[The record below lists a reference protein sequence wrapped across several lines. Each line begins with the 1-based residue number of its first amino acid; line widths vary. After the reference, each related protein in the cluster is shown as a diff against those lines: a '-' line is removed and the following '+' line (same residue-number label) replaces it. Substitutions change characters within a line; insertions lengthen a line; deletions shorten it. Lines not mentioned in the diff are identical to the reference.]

1 MKMKYYLRGLGVGL
15 IISSLMF
22 LVAFSFYKPKIS
34 DETLKAEA
42 IKRGYTL
49 SEKADGTISSDQKK
63 NEEKTSSKKED
74 SKKSEK
80 TSESKKQ
87 TEKKALEK
95 AKQEAKERV
104 EKAEQKID
112 DANKQVDEAAKPLD
126 DIVKTLTN
134 TASKVSQQEVKTEK
148 GIKRFVVNS
157 GDSSWTVSKS
167 WKSMGLIDNDKE
179 FDSYL
184 CSNGYSQR
192 INPGTFNIPD
202 GSSYQDIAKIIT
214 RSR

>member
-22 LVAFSFYKPKIS
+22 LVDFSFYKPKIS
-34 DETLKAEA
+34 DEILKAEA

-63 NEEKTSSKKED
+63 NEEKTS

-112 DANKQVDEAAKPLD
+112 DANKQVDDAAKPLD

-148 GIKRFVVNS
+148 GLKRFVVNS

-167 WKSMGLIDNDKE
+167 LKSKGLIDNDKE